1 MPPRQNR
8 SNRFDRRPLSWR
20 RIHRNEP
27 QSDVALLEFCV
38 DAPGFGELVFE
49 DDDPTRRL
57 EGGAG
62 RNKLVRA
69 GGDTQLIAR
78 VAAVPTRGALWG
90 EQFRGIEAAK
100 EPLPHAEE
108 FGGVAHAVGGIVFVV
123 ELAGQVAGGSLCRD
137 GGLLSLRMDG
147 APGAGC
153 AGGRD
158 GSISLTEPTT
168 ALFELPN
175 AHTMSGS
182 PLEGGCRDLNYTLT
196 TTFGPGMS
204 RPCGTACG

>member
-1 MPPRQNR
+1 MRLNPPL
-8 SNRFDRRPLSWR
+8 FRRGTGS
-20 RIHRNEP
+20 
-27 QSDVALLEFCV
+27 VVVVLLKFGV
-38 DAPGFGELVFE
+38 DATRFGELVLE
-49 DDDPTRRL
+49 NDDPARSL
-57 EGGAG
+57 EWS
-62 RNKLVRA
+62 A
-69 GGDTQLIAR
+69 GGDEFVCAGGHTQLIAR

-90 EQFRGIEAAK
+90 EQFRGIEAAQ

-153 AGGRD
+153 TGGRD

-182 PLEGGCRDLNYTLT
+182 PFEGGA
-196 TTFGPGMS
+196 
-204 RPCGTACG
+204 GT